1 VSVARTKNEPARAPN
16 SSTNNGT
23 PEMSWR
29 DEVLDTIASEFSDV
43 TDVAQLTR
51 IVLRLTLAAVLGFV
65 LGFEREQQGK
75 AAGVRTHMLVAIGSA
90 MFVLIPQQTGIVPAD
105 MSRVIQGLVAGVGFL
120 CAGTILKQGK
130 DESHVQ
136 GLTTAAGLWMTAA
149 IGMACGLGREAT
161 ALLSALLAL
170 AVLSLVPRLVSLIER
185 AVGDKNA
192 DDAKASSRVIA
203 SPDNE
208 DTRGR

>member
-1 VSVARTKNEPARAPN
+1 
-16 SSTNNGT
+16 
-23 PEMSWR
+23 MSWR
-29 DEVLDTIASEFSDV
+29 DEVLNTIASEFSDV

-51 IVLRLTLAAVLGFV
+51 IVLRLTLAAALGFV
-65 LGFEREQQGK
+65 LGFEREQAGK

-90 MFVLIPQQTGIVPAD
+90 RFVLIPQQTGIVPAD

-170 AVLSLVPRLVSLIER
+170 AVLSLVPRLVGLIER
-185 AVGDKNA
+185 AIGPPRGVKDGA
-192 DDAKASSRVIA
+192 APRVIA
-203 SPDNE
+203 SSSDDNGAP
-208 DTRGR
+208 RR

>member
-1 VSVARTKNEPARAPN
+1 MT
-16 SSTNNGT
+16 
-23 PEMSWR
+23 WR
-29 DEVLDTIASEFSDV
+29 DEVLDTVASEFSDV
-43 TDVAQLTR
+43 GDVAQLTR
-51 IVLRLTLAAVLGFV
+51 ISVRLLLAAVLGFL
-65 LGFEREQQGK
+65 LGFEREQHGK

-90 MFVLIPQQTGIVPAD
+90 LFVLIPQQSGILPAD

-161 ALLSALLAL
+161 AVLSALLAL
-170 AVLSLVPRLVSLIER
+170 AVLSLVPHLVALIER
-185 AVGDKNA
+185 VVKPSA
-192 DDAKASSRVIA
+192 DADASGPRVIVPPE
-203 SPDNE
+203 SRRDGE
-208 DTRGR
+208 QR

>member
-1 VSVARTKNEPARAPN
+1 MSLWDQAIEAVS
-16 SSTNNGT
+16 
-23 PEMSWR
+23 
-29 DEVLDTIASEFSDV
+29 SEFSDV
-43 TDVAQLTR
+43 TDVAQLVR
-51 IVLRLTLAAVLGFV
+51 IFVRLMLAAALGFA

-120 CAGTILKQGK
+120 CAGTILKPGK
-130 DESHVQ
+130 DEQQVQ

-161 ALLSALLAL
+161 AVLSTLLAL
-170 AVLSLVPRLVSLIER
+170 FVLSLVPRLVAMAER
-185 AVGDKNA
+185 
-192 DDAKASSRVIA
+192 
-203 SPDNE
+203 
-208 DTRGR
+208 

>member
-1 VSVARTKNEPARAPN
+1 
-16 SSTNNGT
+16 
-23 PEMSWR
+23 MSWR
-29 DEVLDTIASEFSDV
+29 DEVLDTIAAEFSDV
-43 TDVAQLTR
+43 GDLAQLTR
-51 IVLRLTLAAVLGFV
+51 ILVRLLLAALLGFV

-90 MFVLIPQQTGIVPAD
+90 MFVLVPQQTGIVPAD

-130 DESHVQ
+130 DEHHVQ

-161 ALLSALLAL
+161 AVISALLAL
-170 AVLSLVPRLVSLIER
+170 VVLQFVPRLVSLIER
-185 AVGDKNA
+185 VIGPPKGEEAPGRA
-192 DDAKASSRVIA
+192 APRVIA
-203 SPDNE
+203 SSSEPPLRTD
-208 DTRGR
+208 DTDRR